1 MVESHGGITLAT
13 LRDVNLDKRCVALPR
28 YIVYVY
34 IYRDD
39 ILQSG
44 PLSWKGNREKLFPSL
59 MDRIMLLVGTGLSFE
74 DSLCQKHMNHLLS

>member
-34 IYRDD
+34 RPFSYSAREPGSSGIFIHFCTRDL
-39 ILQSG
+39 IE
-44 PLSWKGNREKLFPSL
+44 WR
-59 MDRIMLLVGTGLSFE
+59 
-74 DSLCQKHMNHLLS
+74 

>member
-34 IYRDD
+34 IQTPYEYFSDFGVIKMNSFIKQNFH
-39 ILQSG
+39 ILIG
-44 PLSWKGNREKLFPSL
+44 
-59 MDRIMLLVGTGLSFE
+59 I
-74 DSLCQKHMNHLLS
+74 

>member
-34 IYRDD
+34 ID
-39 ILQSG
+39 LNAC
-44 PLSWKGNREKLFPSL
+44 K
-59 MDRIMLLVGTGLSFE
+59 
-74 DSLCQKHMNHLLS
+74 

>member
-34 IYRDD
+34 MVHTVNHGTETIRYRWQR
-39 ILQSG
+39 I
-44 PLSWKGNREKLFPSL
+44 WRSL
-59 MDRIMLLVGTGLSFE
+59 P
-74 DSLCQKHMNHLLS
+74 